1 MHQFSRLSKL
11 RFCLPK
17 AIERRASLLDAR
29 RLFFLARDSL
39 YNNRPMF
46 ELVFL
51 GTSASAPS
59 AERNL
64 TSTLL
69 IHEGTRFVLD
79 CAEGTQRQIL
89 KSGAGFKDLRR
100 IFLTHGHLDH
110 ILGIGGLA
118 STLGQ
123 WDVPVDSKLEIY
135 GGRWALDRVRD
146 LMKVV
151 MRGKEAEIEIEYL
164 EIKPGV
170 LVREK
175 NLTVSAFNVLHRGT
189 GNFGF
194 LFEEKSKRPF
204 LVERAEALGIPVGP
218 ERKKL
223 VAGESIVLADGRVIQ
238 PEAVLGELV
247 PGTKFV
253 YVGDLARITEVIEP
267 ARDAE
272 GLVMEA
278 TYLAQDRDI
287 ARKHGHITAAEA
299 AHAARE
305 ANVKQ
310 LYLTHISRRYNGH
323 LVHAEATAIFPN
335 TIVCNDLDRFTVK
348 RER

>member
-1 MHQFSRLSKL
+1 
-11 RFCLPK
+11 
-17 AIERRASLLDAR
+17 
-29 RLFFLARDSL
+29 
-39 YNNRPMF
+39 MF

-69 IHEGTRFVLD
+69 MHEGARFMLD

-89 KSGAGFKDLRR
+89 RSGVGFKDLRR

-123 WDVPVDSKLEIY
+123 WDVQSISKLEIY

-151 MRGKEAEIEIEYL
+151 MRGKEVEIEIEYI

-175 NLTVSAFNVLHRGT
+175 NLTVRAFNVLHRGT

-194 LFEEKSKRPF
+194 VFEEKSKRPF
-204 LVERAEALGIPVGP
+204 RVERATELGVPIGP
-218 ERKKL
+218 ERKRL
-223 VAGESIVLADGRVIQ
+223 VAGESITLANGRVVY
-238 PEAVLGELV
+238 PEEVLGELV

-253 YVGDLARITEVIEP
+253 HVGDLARINEVIEH
-267 ARDAE
+267 ARDAD

-278 TYLAQDRDI
+278 TYLAQDRDV

-299 AHAARE
+299 AQCARE

-310 LYLTHISRRYNGH
+310 LFLTHISRRYNGY
-323 LVHAEATAIFPN
+323 LVHAEASAIFPD
-335 TIVCNDLDRFTVK
+335 TIVCNDLDRHTVR
-348 RER
+348 REK

>member
-1 MHQFSRLSKL
+1 
-11 RFCLPK
+11 
-17 AIERRASLLDAR
+17 
-29 RLFFLARDSL
+29 
-39 YNNRPMF
+39 MF

-69 IHEGTRFVLD
+69 IHEGRRFMLD

-89 KSGAGFKDLRR
+89 KSGVGFKDLRR

-123 WDVPVDSKLEIY
+123 WDVPIDSRLEIY

-151 MRGKEAEIEIEYL
+151 MRGKEVEIEIEYI

-175 NLTVSAFNVLHRGT
+175 NLNVSAFNVLHRGT

-194 LFEEKSKRPF
+194 VFEEKSKRPF
-204 LVERAEALGIPVGP
+204 LAERAEQLGVPIGP

-223 VAGESIVLADGRVIQ
+223 VAGESITLANGMLIQ
-238 PEAVLGELV
+238 PDQVLGQSV

-253 YVGDLARITEVIEP
+253 YVGDLARINEVVEH
-267 ARDAE
+267 ARDAD

-278 TYLAQDRDI
+278 TYLDPDREI
-287 ARKHGHITAAEA
+287 ARKHGHITATEA
-299 AHAARE
+299 AYAARD

-310 LYLTHISRRYNGH
+310 LFLTHISRRYNGH
-323 LVHAEATAIFPN
+323 VVHAEASAIFPN
-335 TIVCNDLDRFTVK
+335 TTVCNDLDRFMVK
-348 RER
+348 REK

>member
-1 MHQFSRLSKL
+1 
-11 RFCLPK
+11 
-17 AIERRASLLDAR
+17 
-29 RLFFLARDSL
+29 
-39 YNNRPMF
+39 MF

-59 AERNL
+59 VERNL

-69 IHEGTRFVLD
+69 IHEGARFMLD

-89 KSGAGFKDLRR
+89 RSGVGFKDLRR

-123 WDVPVDSKLEIY
+123 WDVQSISKLEIY

-151 MRGKEAEIEIEYL
+151 MRGKEVEIEIEYI
-164 EIKPGV
+164 EIKPGI

-175 NLTVSAFNVLHRGT
+175 KLTVRAFSVLHRGT

-194 LFEEKSKRPF
+194 VFEEKAKRPF
-204 LVERAEALGIPVGP
+204 LVERAQALGVPIGP
-218 ERKKL
+218 ERKRL
-223 VAGESIVLADGRVIQ
+223 VAGESITLADGRVIQ
-238 PEAVLGELV
+238 PQEVLGELV

-253 YVGDLARITEVIEP
+253 HVGDLARIDEVIEH
-267 ARDAE
+267 ARDAD

-278 TYLAQDRDI
+278 TYLSKDRDI

-299 AHAARE
+299 AQCARD
-305 ANVKQ
+305 ANVNQ
-310 LYLTHISRRYNGH
+310 LFLTHISRRYNGS
-323 LVHAEATAIFPN
+323 VVTEEATAIFPN
-335 TIVCNDLDRFTVK
+335 TIVCNDLDRYTVK
-348 RER
+348 K

>member
-1 MHQFSRLSKL
+1 
-11 RFCLPK
+11 
-17 AIERRASLLDAR
+17 
-29 RLFFLARDSL
+29 
-39 YNNRPMF
+39 MF

-69 IHEGTRFVLD
+69 IHEGTRFMLD

-89 KSGAGFKDLRR
+89 KSGVGFKDLRR

-123 WDVPVDSKLEIY
+123 WDVPVDSRLEIY

-151 MRGKEAEIEIEYL
+151 MRGKEVEIDIEFI
-164 EIKPGV
+164 EIKPGM

-175 NLTVSAFNVLHRGT
+175 NLQVSAFNVLHRGT

-194 LFEEKSKRPF
+194 VFEEMSKRPF
-204 LVERAEALGIPVGP
+204 LVRRAEELGVPVGP
-218 ERKKL
+218 ERKRL
-223 VAGESIVLADGRVIQ
+223 VAGESITLADGRVVN
-238 PEAVLGELV
+238 PEQVLGDLV

-253 YVGDLARITEVIEP
+253 YVGDLARINEVIEQ
-267 ARDAE
+267 ARDAD

-299 AHAARE
+299 AMAARE
-305 ANVKQ
+305 AGVKQ
-310 LYLTHISRRYNGH
+310 LFLTHISRRYNGH
-323 LVHAEATAIFPN
+323 AVQGEAGAIFPN
-335 TIVCNDLDRFTVK
+335 TIVCNDLDRYTVK
-348 RER
+348 RDK

>member
-1 MHQFSRLSKL
+1 
-11 RFCLPK
+11 
-17 AIERRASLLDAR
+17 
-29 RLFFLARDSL
+29 
-39 YNNRPMF
+39 MF

-69 IHEGTRFVLD
+69 IHEGTRFMLD

-89 KSGAGFKDLRR
+89 RSGVGFKDLRR

-123 WDVPVDSKLEIY
+123 WDVQSISKLQIY

-151 MRGKEAEIEIEYL
+151 LRGKEVEIEIEFV
-164 EIKPGV
+164 EIKAGR

-175 NLTVSAFNVLHRGT
+175 NLEVSAFNVLHRGT
-189 GNFGF
+189 GCFGF
-194 LFEEKSKRPF
+194 VFEENARRPF
-204 LVERAEALGIPVGP
+204 LVERAEALGVPVGP

-223 VAGESIVLADGRVIQ
+223 VAGEAIQLADGRTVT
-238 PEAVLGELV
+238 PEDVLGDLV

-253 YVGDLARITEVIEP
+253 YVGDVARINEVIEP
-267 ARDAE
+267 ARDAD

-278 TYLAQDRDI
+278 TYLSEDRDI

-299 AHAARE
+299 AVCARE
-305 ANVKQ
+305 ANAKQ
-310 LYLTHISRRYNGH
+310 LFLTHISRRYSGSA
-323 LVHAEATAIFPN
+323 VYAEASAIFPN
-335 TIVCNDLDRFTVK
+335 TIVCSDLDRYIVK
-348 RER
+348 R

>member
-1 MHQFSRLSKL
+1 
-11 RFCLPK
+11 
-17 AIERRASLLDAR
+17 
-29 RLFFLARDSL
+29 
-39 YNNRPMF
+39 MF

-69 IHEGTRFVLD
+69 IHEGTRFMLD

-89 KSGAGFKDLRR
+89 RSGVGFKDLRR

-123 WDVPVDSKLEIY
+123 WDVSSISKLEIF

-151 MRGKEAEIEIEYL
+151 MRGKEVEIEIAFV
-164 EIKPGV
+164 EIKPGT

-194 LFEEKSKRPF
+194 VFEEQAKRPF
-204 LVERAEALGIPVGP
+204 LVERAQALGVPIGP
-218 ERKKL
+218 ERKRL
-223 VAGESIVLADGRVIQ
+223 VAGESITLADGRVIQ
-238 PEAVLGELV
+238 PEDVLGELV
-247 PGTKFV
+247 PGVKFV
-253 YVGDLARITEVIEP
+253 HVGDLARIDEVIEP
-267 ARDAE
+267 ARDAD

-278 TYLAQDRDI
+278 TYLATDRDI

-299 AHAARE
+299 AQCARE

-310 LYLTHISRRYNGH
+310 LFLTHISRRYSGSV
-323 LVHAEATAIFPN
+323 VHAEARAIFPN
-335 TIVCNDLDRFTVK
+335 TIVCNDLDRYTVK
-348 RER
+348 REK

>member
-1 MHQFSRLSKL
+1 
-11 RFCLPK
+11 
-17 AIERRASLLDAR
+17 
-29 RLFFLARDSL
+29 
-39 YNNRPMF
+39 MF
-46 ELVFL
+46 DLVFL

-69 IHEGTRFVLD
+69 IHEGTRFMLD

-89 KSGAGFKDLRR
+89 RSGVGFKDLRR
-100 IFLTHGHLDH
+100 ILLTHGHLDH

-123 WDVPVDSKLEIY
+123 WDVQGISKLQIY

-151 MRGKEAEIEIEYL
+151 MRGKEFEIGMEYIEL
-164 EIKPGV
+164 KPGL

-175 NLTVSAFNVLHRGT
+175 NLDVSAFSVLHRGT

-194 LFEEKSKRPF
+194 VFQEQAKRPF
-204 LVERAEALGIPVGP
+204 LVERATELGVPVGP
-218 ERKKL
+218 ERKRL
-223 VAGESIVLADGRVIQ
+223 VAGEAITLADGRVIQ
-238 PEAVLGELV
+238 PEQVLGDLM

-253 YVGDLARITEVIEP
+253 HVGDLARINEVIEH
-267 ARDAE
+267 ARDAD

-278 TYLAQDRDI
+278 TYLSDDRDI

-299 AHAARE
+299 AQCARE

-310 LYLTHISRRYNGH
+310 LFLTHISRRYSGAA
-323 LVHAEATAIFPN
+323 VYAEASAIFPN
-335 TIVCNDLDRFTVK
+335 TIVCSDLDRHTVK
-348 RER
+348 KEK

>member
-1 MHQFSRLSKL
+1 
-11 RFCLPK
+11 
-17 AIERRASLLDAR
+17 
-29 RLFFLARDSL
+29 
-39 YNNRPMF
+39 MF

-69 IHEGTRFVLD
+69 IHEGTRFMLD

-89 KSGAGFKDLRR
+89 RSGVGFKDLRR

-123 WDVPVDSKLEIY
+123 WDVSSISKLEIF

-151 MRGKEAEIEIEYL
+151 MRGKEVEIEIAFV
-164 EIKPGV
+164 EIKPGT

-175 NLTVSAFNVLHRGT
+175 NVTVSAFNVLHRGT

-194 LFEEKSKRPF
+194 VFEEQAKRPF
-204 LVERAEALGIPVGP
+204 LVERAEALGVPIGP
-218 ERKKL
+218 ERKRL
-223 VAGESIVLADGRVIQ
+223 VAGESITLADGRVIQ
-238 PEAVLGELV
+238 PEDVLGELV

-253 YVGDLARITEVIEP
+253 HVGDVARINEIIEP
-267 ARDAE
+267 ARDAD

-278 TYLAQDRDI
+278 TYLAADRDI

-299 AHAARE
+299 AQCARE

-310 LYLTHISRRYNGH
+310 LFLTHISRRYSGSV
-323 LVHAEATAIFPN
+323 VHAEARAIFPN
-335 TIVCNDLDRFTVK
+335 TIVCNDLDRYTVK
-348 RER
+348 REK